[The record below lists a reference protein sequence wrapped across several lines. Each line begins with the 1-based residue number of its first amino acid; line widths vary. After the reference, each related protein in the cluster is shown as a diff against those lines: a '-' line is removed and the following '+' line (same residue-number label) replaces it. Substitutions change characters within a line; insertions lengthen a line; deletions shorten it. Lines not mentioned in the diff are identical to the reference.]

1 MRKTGYTFSFENMIA
16 WKESRNLV
24 KSIYK
29 ITSHYP
35 KEELYSLTNQIR
47 RAAVSIASNL
57 AEGSGRS
64 SPKDKSYF
72 YQITYSSLMELLNQI
87 YTSLDLQYID
97 DKTFNELRDKICAIS
112 YLINALRKSCLT
124 SPL

>member
-1 MRKTGYTFSFENMIA
+1 MKKTGYKFLFENMIA
-16 WKESRNLV
+16 WRESRKLV
-24 KSIYK
+24 KSIYE
-29 ITSHYP
+29 ITSQYP

-72 YQITYSSLMELLNQI
+72 YQIAYSSLMEILNQI
-87 YTSLDLQYID
+87 YTSFDLQYID
-97 DKTFNELRDKICAIS
+97 EKTFSDLRDKICAIS
-112 YLINALRKSCLT
+112 YLINALRKSCLPK
-124 SPL
+124 PL

>member
-1 MRKTGYTFSFENMIA
+1 MKKTGYTFSFENMIA
-16 WKESRNLV
+16 WKESRKLV
-24 KSIYK
+24 KSIYE
-29 ITSHYP
+29 ITSQYP

-72 YQITYSSLMELLNQI
+72 YQIAYSSLMEILNQI
-87 YTSLDLQYID
+87 YTSFDLQYID
-97 DKTFNELRDKICAIS
+97 EKTFSDLRDKICAIS
-112 YLINALRKSCLT
+112 YLINALRKSCLPK
-124 SPL
+124 PL